1 MRKDVGLLLMLHVSL
16 ASFPLRA
23 AELIDPTRPPG
34 GAETAPPTRKAATR
48 SGWTLESTLV
58 ATDRR
63 VAVINGELVTEG
75 ESVGGARVVEIRK
88 LEVLV
93 QTPRGPVTLRLL
105 PDILE
110 VGS

>member
-1 MRKDVGLLLMLHVSL
+1 MRKDVGLLLVLHASL

-23 AELIDPTRPPG
+23 AELIDPTRPPR
-34 GAETAPPTRKAATR
+34 GAETPPPTREAATR

-58 ATDRR
+58 APDRR

-75 ESVGGARVVEIRK
+75 ESIGGARVVEIRK

-93 QTPRGPVTLRLL
+93 QTRLGPVILRLL

-110 VGS
+110 GGS